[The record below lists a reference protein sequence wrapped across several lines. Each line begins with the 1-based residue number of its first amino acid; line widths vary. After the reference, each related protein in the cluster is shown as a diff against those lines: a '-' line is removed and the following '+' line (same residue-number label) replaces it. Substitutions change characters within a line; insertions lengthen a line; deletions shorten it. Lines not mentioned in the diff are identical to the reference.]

1 MFYTYVLMIHNK
13 IIPRSAHLA
22 KFLLDSFINRAF
34 RVTIRYNIDLYH
46 N

>member
-22 KFLLDSFINRAF
+22 KFLLDSFINRF